1 MTIDVAALNIG
12 SPKPLEAVQWYFTV
26 SLGLLG
32 LSTLDRVR
40 LADSEST
47 ARSSFFVHFS
57 EGLGT
62 PVASQMRVTLEPLR
76 TCEDCGDTVTS
87 GGTTET
93 KIGKK
98 QYLKLAMHGGFIK
111 IIIYKIIL
119 VYFIFIC

>member
-1 MTIDVAALNIG
+1 M
-12 SPKPLEAVQWYFTV
+12 
-26 SLGLLG
+26 
-32 LSTLDRVR
+32 DRVR

-62 PVASQMRVTLEPLR
+62 PVASQMRVTLEPLT

-87 GGTTET
+87 GGTTE
-93 KIGKK
+93 K
-98 QYLKLAMHGGFIK
+98 QNRKETRSQISYAWWLYK
-111 IIIYKIIL
+111 IIYKIIL